1 MIVIASILQSIH
13 ENTITKLIQSLSAI
27 NKTLTLRK
35 LSYDIV
41 IIMAETILIVEDEP
55 ALRDTLSYN
64 LKKDGFTVE
73 AVGDGRAAIDSA
85 HKLKPDLIILDL
97 MLPEIDGF
105 EVCRILRKEMA
116 TPILMLTARDD
127 EIDRV
132 VGLEVGAD
140 DYLTKPF
147 SMRELMARVKA
158 QLRRSRLLREE
169 MGKSAD
175 AQNKQEK
182 LTFGNLVVNLTRREV
197 LLDNQPLALKPQEYD
212 LLLFFAEHKGQ
223 MLSREFILERVWG
236 WDFIGDS
243 RTVDVHV
250 RWLRQKIEDE
260 SSEPKRIITVRGGG
274 YRFEG

>member
-1 MIVIASILQSIH
+1 MPEIIL
-13 ENTITKLIQSLSAI
+13 
-27 NKTLTLRK
+27 
-35 LSYDIV
+35 V
-41 IIMAETILIVEDEP
+41 VEDEP

-73 AVGDGRAAIDSA
+73 AVGDGRSAIESA
-85 HKLKPDLIILDL
+85 RQLNPNLIILDI
-97 MLPEIDGF
+97 MLPELDGL
-105 EVCRILRKEMA
+105 EVARIIRKEM
-116 TPILMLTARDD
+116 TVPILMLTARDD

-158 QLRRSRLLREE
+158 QLRRTRLLQEE
-169 MGKSAD
+169 LGKKGTD
-175 AQNKQEK
+175 AKQQAA
-182 LTFGNLVVNLTRREV
+182 LSFGNLIINLTRREV
-197 LLDNQPLALKPQEYD
+197 TLYNDPIKLKPKEYE
-212 LLLFFAEHKGQ
+212 LLEFFAEHKGQ

-250 RWLRQKIEDE
+250 RWLRQKVEDD
-260 SSEPKRIITVRGGG
+260 PGNPVRIITVRGGG

>member
-1 MIVIASILQSIH
+1 MPESIL
-13 ENTITKLIQSLSAI
+13 
-27 NKTLTLRK
+27 
-35 LSYDIV
+35 V
-41 IIMAETILIVEDEP
+41 VEDEP

-73 AVGDGRAAIDSA
+73 AVGDGRSA
-85 HKLKPDLIILDL
+85 LESARRLKPDLIVLDL

-105 EVCRILRKEMA
+105 EVCRILRKEMI

-169 MGKSAD
+169 LDKTNAE
-175 AQNKQEK
+175 AKQQEK
-182 LTFGNLVVNLTRREV
+182 LSFANLVINLTRREV
-197 LLDNQPLALKPQEYD
+197 TIDGQPLALKPQEYE
-212 LLLFFAEHKGQ
+212 LLVFFAEHKGK

-250 RWLRQKIEDE
+250 RWLRQKIEAD
-260 SSEPKRIITVRGGG
+260 SSKPERIVTVRGGG

>member
-1 MIVIASILQSIH
+1 MP
-13 ENTITKLIQSLSAI
+13 
-27 NKTLTLRK
+27 
-35 LSYDIV
+35 
-41 IIMAETILIVEDEP
+41 ETILIVEDEP
-55 ALRDTLSYN
+55 ALRDTLTYN
-64 LKKDGFTVE
+64 LKKDSFTVE
-73 AVGDGRAAIDSA
+73 SVGDGRAALEA
-85 HKLKPDLIILDL
+85 ARRLKPDLIILDI
-97 MLPEIDGF
+97 MLPELDGF
-105 EVCRILRKEMA
+105 EVARILRKEMS

-158 QLRRSRLLREE
+158 QLRRARLLREE
-169 MGKSAD
+169 LAAVPS
-175 AQNKQEK
+175 EK
-182 LTFGNLVVNLTRREV
+182 PHETLQFENLTVNLTRQEV
-197 LLDNQPLALKPQEYD
+197 ILNAAPLPLKPQEYQ

-250 RWLRQKIEDE
+250 RWLRQKIEVDP
-260 SSEPKRIITVRGGG
+260 STPTRIVTVRGGG

>member
-1 MIVIASILQSIH
+1 MP
-13 ENTITKLIQSLSAI
+13 
-27 NKTLTLRK
+27 
-35 LSYDIV
+35 
-41 IIMAETILIVEDEP
+41 ETILVVEDEP
-55 ALRDTLSYN
+55 ALRDTLTYN

-73 AVGDGRAAIDSA
+73 AVGDGRAALESA
-85 HKLKPDLIILDL
+85 RELKPALIILDI
-97 MLPEIDGF
+97 MLPELDGF
-105 EVCRILRKEMA
+105 EVARILRKEMT

-158 QLRRSRLLREE
+158 QLRRTRLMQEE
-169 MGKSAD
+169 LGKSGAS
-175 AQNKQEK
+175 QTKQEK
-182 LTFGNLVVNLTRREV
+182 LTFQNLVVNLSRREV
-197 LLDNQPLALKPQEYD
+197 TLNGGPIQLKPKEYE
-212 LLLFFAEHKGQ
+212 LLEFFAEHKGQ

-250 RWLRQKIEDE
+250 RWLRQKIEEDA
-260 SSEPKRIITVRGGG
+260 SDPKRIVTVRGGG

>member
-1 MIVIASILQSIH
+1 MP
-13 ENTITKLIQSLSAI
+13 
-27 NKTLTLRK
+27 
-35 LSYDIV
+35 
-41 IIMAETILIVEDEP
+41 ETILVVEDEP

-73 AVGDGRAAIDSA
+73 TVGDGRAALDSA
-85 HKLKPDLIILDL
+85 RTLRPDLIVLDI

-105 EVCRILRKEMA
+105 EVCRILRREMT

-158 QLRRSRLLREE
+158 QLRRSRMLREE
-169 MGKSAD
+169 LEKSVEP
-175 AQNKQEK
+175 QSTHEK

-197 LLDNQPLALKPQEYD
+197 ILNDVPLPLKPQEYE
-212 LLLFFAEHKGQ
+212 LLLFFAGHRGQ

-236 WDFIGDS
+236 WDYIGDS

-250 RWLRQKIEDE
+250 RWLRQKIEDDPG
-260 SSEPKRIITVRGGG
+260 EPKRIVTVRGGG